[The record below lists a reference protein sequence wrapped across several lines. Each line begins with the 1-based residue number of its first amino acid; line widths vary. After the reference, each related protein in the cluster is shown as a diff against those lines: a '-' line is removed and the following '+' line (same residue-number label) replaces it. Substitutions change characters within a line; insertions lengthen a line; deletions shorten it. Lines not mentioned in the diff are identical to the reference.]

1 MFRRSSKNPSKAKG
15 AFVTEEDV
23 LAFEAESPD
32 LARAVADAEYRL
44 ELARRL
50 ASTRR
55 RRGLSQ
61 AEVARRMGTTQ
72 SAVSDLEGGAH
83 DPYLSTLQR
92 YARAVAARV
101 EVYLAVEDGWVP
113 RAHDYVWRDDAPS
126 EAVESTSARPVEAVV
141 GPTSWGS
148 PEPMRISKL
157 EVELCG

>member
-1 MFRRSSKNPSKAKG
+1 MFRRSSKNPNKAKG
-15 AFVTEEDV
+15 TFVTEEDV
-23 LAFEAESPD
+23 LASEAASPE

-50 ASTRR
+50 ANTRR

-101 EVYLAVEDGWVP
+101 AVHLAVEDAWVP
-113 RAHDYVWRDDAPS
+113 RPHDYVWRDEAPT
-126 EAVESTSARPVEAVV
+126 EVAESTSADPVEAVV
-141 GPTSWGS
+141 SPTSWGS
-148 PEPMRISKL
+148 PEPIRISKL